1 MRLEWR
7 SRIRVLRNS
16 AAEKADTRLLINEAF
31 HLGVA
36 ADVLR
41 SGGIV
46 AHATEGVWGLA
57 CDPFDTAAVSRLL
70 DLKGRSIRKGLILIG
85 ADESDFAPEIAA
97 LNELDAARVRRS
109 WPGPETWLVPNH
121 QFPSWITGGRAS
133 VAVRVPGHDQ
143 ARNLCAIFGSALVS
157 TSANPSGRP
166 PARTELAVRR
176 YFVDAV
182 DHVLHGELAGSA
194 SSSRI
199 RDAVSGARFR

>member
-1 MRLEWR
+1 MRALRSSVLER
-7 SRIRVLRNS
+7 
-16 AAEKADTRLLINEAF
+16 AETRLLINEAF

-85 ADESDFAPEIAA
+85 ADESDFAPELAA
-97 LNELDAARVRRS
+97 LSELDAARVRRS
-109 WPGPETWLVPNH
+109 WPGPETWLVPNR

-143 ARNLCAIFGSALVS
+143 ARTLCAIFGSALVS
-157 TSANPSGRP
+157 TSANPAGRP
-166 PARTELAVRR
+166 AARTELAVRR
-176 YFVDAV
+176 YFADSVDL
-182 DHVLHGELAGSA
+182 VLHGELAGN
-194 SSSRI
+194 SSPSRI